1 MLHEWIP
8 RELAFLDAHV
18 PTLFVAFLLA
28 AGVIWLLDKWLVAW
42 TIYERVWYP
51 ALLRVALFF
60 VLFSVFGL
68 MVY

>member
-1 MLHEWIP
+1 MLHDWIP

-28 AGVIWLLDKWLVAW
+28 AGVIWLMDKWLAACA
-42 TIYERVWYP
+42 IYERVWYP

>member
-1 MLHEWIP
+1 MLNEWIP

-28 AGVIWLLDKWLVAW
+28 AGVIWFMDKWLAAW
-42 TIYERVWYP
+42 AIYERVWYP

>member
-1 MLHEWIP
+1 MLHELVP

-28 AGVIWLLDKWLVAW
+28 AVGIWLLDKWLAARA
-42 TIYERVWYP
+42 IYDLVWYP

-60 VLFSVFGL
+60 GLFSVFGL

>member
-18 PTLFVAFLLA
+18 PTLFLAFLLA
-28 AGVIWLLDKWLVAW
+28 AGAIWLLDKWLAAW
-42 TIYERVWYP
+42 AIYDLVWYP

-60 VLFSVFGL
+60 GLFSVSGL

>member
-1 MLHEWIP
+1 MLHDWIP

-28 AGVIWLLDKWLVAW
+28 AVAIWLLDRGFAAW
-42 TIYERVWYP
+42 AIYDLVWYP
-51 ALLRVALFF
+51 ALFRIALFF
-60 VLFSVFGL
+60 CLFSVFGL